1 MNKLQIENK
10 ITTILQE
17 RHHQL
22 PRIDQQ
28 IEHWKKLD
36 QQLAS
41 LEGAIVTLRQHEVTD
56 GQTQSTLSTLH
67 FSSIHEAISTTLI
80 NLGLLKA
87 RFSRSTLNIGVSGR
101 ARVGKSTLLQS
112 IAGLKDEQIPTGSG
126 LPVTAVRSQI
136 FHSQQSRATL
146 QLHNYESFRRDVLQ
160 PYHEALDLPE
170 APQTLEQFASY
181 QYPRS
186 DADLS
191 ESKQQQSTA
200 IPILRRLKEMQA
212 ALPSY
217 RDDLTGATKVV
228 GLDHLR
234 QYVAYPTADAEEK
247 AHHLGQAAAR
257 PYLAVKDVRI
267 ECPFPY
273 AQVAQLGI
281 VDLPGLGELAAN
293 AEEHHLEGLQNDV
306 DMVLL
311 VKRPLEGMAYWGK
324 EDGAATNLLD
334 KARGFVKNRG
344 DFVYVVINTGGVDK
358 DKINAL
364 RGDILRN
371 VNDGQ
376 HDKHFRVLETDA
388 ADPKNVYENVLLPVL
403 THLAQRLPVMDQ
415 QVRDGTIALSSGI
428 CQQVK
433 QALADIEAA
442 LSKDNTSQLGSSEQE
457 WLITEADTLREQLAV
472 GMKNELKELLKKARQ
487 DSGPEFQAYEDAV
500 DQAYN
505 ATCAWIDNGF
515 GRGIEAWY
523 KNADAKIALK
533 SGSAGFVED
542 ELNRIRVEVSNF
554 FAGID
559 QHFEQALNTLWGHL
573 ADDIISPRCGNLLQG
588 ERGHAALA
596 TLSHLMAAAEE
607 QCTVL
612 HQAVQDL
619 LALRL
624 DYRTQLHPKVRITLD
639 DLKNEVDDPEKGGK
653 TSRFTA
659 EHSPAAIEQL
669 LRDLTGLVRTVVY
682 QTRKAL
688 LDEAMVP
695 ARVIH
700 AAVEQFDDAL
710 IRSGDSE
717 KEFRRLVRC
726 YRDQIWP
733 DRFAGIKAANARV
746 AAVKNAIKAVRHTID
761 S

>member
-1 MNKLQIENK
+1 MNELQIENK

-17 RHHQL
+17 RHNQL

-28 IEHWKKLD
+28 IERWKKLD
-36 QQLAS
+36 QQLSS
-41 LEGAIVTLRQHEVTD
+41 LKGAVVTLCQHEDAD
-56 GQTQSTLSTLH
+56 GQTQSALSTLH
-67 FSSIHEAISTTLI
+67 FDSIHEAISTSLVK
-80 NLGLLKA
+80 LGLLKG
-87 RFSRSTLNIGVSGR
+87 RFSRATLNIGVSGR

-146 QLHNYESFRRDVLQ
+146 QLHSYDSFRRDVLQ

-191 ESKQQQSTA
+191 ESKRQQSTA
-200 IPILRRLKEMQA
+200 IPVLRRLKEMQA

-228 GLDHLR
+228 SLDHLR

-247 AHHLGQAAAR
+247 AHRLGQAASR

-311 VKRPLEGMAYWGK
+311 VKRPLEGMAYWGR
-324 EDGAATNLLD
+324 EDGAATDLLD
-334 KARGFVKNRG
+334 KACGFVKDRG
-344 DFVYVVINTGGVDK
+344 DFVYIVINTGGVDQ

-364 RGDILRN
+364 RGDILRQLN
-371 VNDGQ
+371 NTYQ
-376 HDKHFRVLETDA
+376 VLETDA
-388 ADPKNVYENVLLPVL
+388 ADPENVYKNVLLPVL

-428 CQQVK
+428 CQQVR
-433 QALADIEAA
+433 QALAAIEAA
-442 LSKDNTSQLGSSEQE
+442 LGKGNARQLDSSEQE
-457 WLITEADTLREQLAV
+457 WLITAADALREQLAV
-472 GMKNELKELLKKARQ
+472 GMKKELNELLKKARQ
-487 DSGPEFQAYEDAV
+487 ESGPEFQAYEDAV

-515 GRGIEAWY
+515 GRGIEGWY
-523 KNADAKIALK
+523 ENADAKMSIK
-533 SGSAGFVED
+533 SGSAGFIED

-554 FAGID
+554 FAGLD
-559 QHFEQALNTLWGHL
+559 QHFEQALDTLWAHL
-573 ADDIISPRCGNLLQG
+573 ADDIISPRCGSLLHG
-588 ERGHAALA
+588 ESGHAALA
-596 TLSHLMAAAEE
+596 TLGRLMAEAEE
-607 QCTVL
+607 QCNVL
-612 HQAVQDL
+612 HQAVLDL

-639 DLKNEVDDPEKGGK
+639 DLKSEVDDPEKGGK

-659 EHSPAAIEQL
+659 EHTPAGIEQL
-669 LRDLTGLVRTVVY
+669 LRDLTGLARAVVY

-700 AAVEQFDDAL
+700 AAVEQFADAL

>member
-41 LEGAIVTLRQHEVTD
+41 LEGAVVTLRQHEATD
-56 GQTQSTLSTLH
+56 GQTSALSTLH
-67 FSSIHEAISTTLI
+67 FSSIHEAISTTLV

-112 IAGLKDEQIPTGSG
+112 IAGLKDDQIPTGSG

-146 QLHNYESFRRDVLQ
+146 QLHSYDSFRRDVLQ

-200 IPILRRLKEMQA
+200 IPVLRRLKEMQA

-247 AHHLGQAAAR
+247 AHQLGQAASR

-311 VKRPLEGMAYWGK
+311 VKRPLEGMAYWGR

-334 KARGFVKNRG
+334 KARGFVKDRG
-344 DFVYVVINTGGVDK
+344 DFVYIVINTGGVDQ

-364 RGDILRN
+364 RGDILRQLKN
-371 VNDGQ
+371 TFQ
-376 HDKHFRVLETDA
+376 VLETDA
-388 ADPKNVYENVLLPVL
+388 ADPKNVYEHVLLPVL

-428 CQQVK
+428 RQQVK
-433 QALADIEAA
+433 QALAAIEAA
-442 LSKDNTSQLGSSEQE
+442 LGKGNTRQLGSSEQE
-457 WLITEADTLREQLAV
+457 WLITNADALREQLAV
-472 GMKNELKELLKKARQ
+472 GMKKELDELLKKARQ

-515 GRGIEAWY
+515 GRGIEEWY
-523 KNADAKIALK
+523 ENADAKMSIK
-533 SGSAGFVED
+533 SGSAGFIED

-554 FAGID
+554 FAGLD
-559 QHFEQALNTLWGHL
+559 QHFEQALDTLWGRL
-573 ADDIISPRCGNLLQG
+573 ADDIISPRCGSLLHG
-588 ERGHAALA
+588 ESGRTALVI
-596 TLSHLMAAAEE
+596 LGRLMAEAEE
-607 QCTVL
+607 QCHVL

-639 DLKNEVDDPEKGGK
+639 DLKNEVNDPEKGGK

-659 EHSPAAIEQL
+659 EHTPAGIEQL
-669 LRDLTGLVRTVVY
+669 LRDLTGLARAVVY

-700 AAVEQFDDAL
+700 AAVEQFADAL

-717 KEFRRLVRC
+717 KEFRRLARC
-726 YRDQIWP
+726 YCHQIWP